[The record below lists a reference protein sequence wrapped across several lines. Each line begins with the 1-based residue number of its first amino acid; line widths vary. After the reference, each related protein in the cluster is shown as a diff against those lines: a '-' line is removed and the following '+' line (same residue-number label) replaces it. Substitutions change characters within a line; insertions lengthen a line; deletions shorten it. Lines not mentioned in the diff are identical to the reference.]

1 MLKCFV
7 IINPSSGK
15 IRYKEYLP
23 ELTNVLKQKFSEI
36 ELVYTE
42 KKGDGIHYGLTTD
55 ADTVIVVGGDGTI
68 REVVNGLM
76 QQERVPKLGVI
87 PAGTVNDLAR
97 ALNIPLDP
105 FKAIAVLKKD
115 TVKYIDV
122 GTLNETYFISL
133 VAIGGIPQAIHDV
146 QSESKTRWGRAAYF
160 FNGAKYA
167 MKQQP
172 FTYEMKS
179 DNHSMRGES
188 SLVVLSLLNSVAGMG
203 RFFQDARPDD
213 GRFRIMVFPTFK
225 FLKAGYYVARIL
237 AGKIQ
242 ENKEVAIYS
251 TKEVSLILS
260 KPYSLNVD
268 GEKEQGRELH
278 IQVIPKIL
286 PVYCSK

>member
-76 QQERVPKLGVI
+76 QQKYIPKLGII

-105 FKAIAVLKKD
+105 FQAIAVLKKD

-122 GTLNETYFISL
+122 GKLNETYFISL

-146 QSESKTRWGRAAYF
+146 QSESKTKWGRAAYF

-172 FTYEMKS
+172 FTYEMKN
-179 DNHSMRGES
+179 DNHSISGES
-188 SLVVLSLLNSVAGMG
+188 SLVVLS
-203 RFFQDARPDD
+203 
-213 GRFRIMVFPTFK
+213 
-225 FLKAGYYVARIL
+225 
-237 AGKIQ
+237 
-242 ENKEVAIYS
+242 
-251 TKEVSLILS
+251 
-260 KPYSLNVD
+260 
-268 GEKEQGRELH
+268 
-278 IQVIPKIL
+278 
-286 PVYCSK
+286 

>member
-1 MLKCFV
+1 M
-7 IINPSSGK
+7 
-15 IRYKEYLP
+15 
-23 ELTNVLKQKFSEI
+23 
-36 ELVYTE
+36 
-42 KKGDGIHYGLTTD
+42 
-55 ADTVIVVGGDGTI
+55 
-68 REVVNGLM
+68 
-76 QQERVPKLGVI
+76 
-87 PAGTVNDLAR
+87 
-97 ALNIPLDP
+97 
-105 FKAIAVLKKD
+105 
-115 TVKYIDV
+115 
-122 GTLNETYFISL
+122 

-167 MKQQP
+167 FKQQP
-172 FTYEMKS
+172 FTYEMKT
-179 DNHSMRGES
+179 DNHSMSGES

-225 FLKAGYYVARIL
+225 FVKAGYFVARIL
-237 AGKIQ
+237 ADKIQ

-251 TKEVSLILS
+251 TKEVSLILL

-286 PVYCSK
+286 PVYCSQ

>member
-1 MLKCFV
+1 MLKCLV

-23 ELTNVLKQKFSEI
+23 ELTKVLTHKFNEI
-36 ELVYTE
+36 EFVYTE
-42 KKGDGIHYGLTTD
+42 KKGDGIHYGRTIN

-76 QQERVPKLGVI
+76 QQKYIPKLGII

-105 FKAIAVLKKD
+105 FQAIAVLKKD

-146 QSESKTRWGRAAYF
+146 QSESKTRWGRASYF

-172 FTYEMKS
+172 YTYEMKS
-179 DNHSMRGES
+179 DNHSMSGES

-286 PVYCSK
+286 PVYSSQ

>member
-1 MLKCFV
+1 MLKCLV

-23 ELTNVLKQKFSEI
+23 ELTKVLTHKFNEI
-36 ELVYTE
+36 EFVYTE
-42 KKGDGIHYGLTTD
+42 KKGDGIHYGRTIN

-76 QQERVPKLGVI
+76 QQKYIPKLGII

-122 GTLNETYFISL
+122 GKLNETYFISL

-146 QSESKTRWGRAAYF
+146 QSESKTKWGRAAYF
-160 FNGAKYA
+160 FNGAKNA

-172 FTYEMKS
+172 FTYEMKN
-179 DNHSMRGES
+179 DNHSISGES

-203 RFFQDARPDD
+203 RFFQNAQPDD
-213 GRFRIMVFPTFK
+213 GRVSIMVFPTFK
-225 FLKAGYYVARIL
+225 FLKAGYFVARIL

>member
-105 FKAIAVLKKD
+105 FKAIAVLKKG
-115 TVKYIDV
+115 Y
-122 GTLNETYFISL
+122 
-133 VAIGGIPQAIHDV
+133 
-146 QSESKTRWGRAAYF
+146 SK
-160 FNGAKYA
+160 
-167 MKQQP
+167 
-172 FTYEMKS
+172 
-179 DNHSMRGES
+179 
-188 SLVVLSLLNSVAGMG
+188 
-203 RFFQDARPDD
+203 
-213 GRFRIMVFPTFK
+213 
-225 FLKAGYYVARIL
+225 
-237 AGKIQ
+237 
-242 ENKEVAIYS
+242 
-251 TKEVSLILS
+251 
-260 KPYSLNVD
+260 
-268 GEKEQGRELH
+268 
-278 IQVIPKIL
+278 
-286 PVYCSK
+286 VY